1 MSAIQTET
9 KEELKNKLKVLKTE
23 KETADG
29 LVVYPNWKTQ
39 SETLDNY
46 MDYYQKENS
55 SDINPDFERKSYTQ
69 KQWSIMQEKGES
81 ISVLKPT
88 NQ

>member
-1 MSAIQTET
+1 MSAIQAQT
-9 KEELKNKLKVLKTE
+9 KEELKNKLKVLKIE

>member
-1 MSAIQTET
+1 MSATQAQT

-23 KETADG
+23 KETADD

-46 MDYYQKENS
+46 MDYYQKANS

-69 KQWSIMQEKGES
+69 KQWRIMQEKGVE
-81 ISVLKPT
+81 ITVLKT
-88 NQ
+88 ITQ

>member
-1 MSAIQTET
+1 
-9 KEELKNKLKVLKTE
+9 
-23 KETADG
+23 
-29 LVVYPNWKTQ
+29 
-39 SETLDNY
+39 

>member
-1 MSAIQTET
+1 ISEQNHQFYLDSNQELSATQAQT

-23 KETADG
+23 KETADD

-46 MDYYQKENS
+46 MDYYQKAN
-55 SDINPDFERKSYTQ
+55 
-69 KQWSIMQEKGES
+69 
-81 ISVLKPT
+81 
-88 NQ
+88 

>member
-1 MSAIQTET
+1 MSATQVSQT

-46 MDYYQKENS
+46 MDYYQKANS

-69 KQWSIMQEKGES
+69 KQWRIMQEKGER
-81 ISVLKPT
+81 ITVLKT
-88 NQ
+88 IQ